1 MAGLWYV
8 FLHWFVHFFVLQI
21 WARTFK
27 VTYQIQVTFLRMGG
41 ILLVVD
47 FGMGLS
53 CIDAIDVI
61 LSDWPDLYWHTV
73 V

>member
-1 MAGLWYV
+1 
-8 FLHWFVHFFVLQI
+8 
-21 WARTFK
+21 
-27 VTYQIQVTFLRMGG
+27 MGG

>member
-1 MAGLWYV
+1 
-8 FLHWFVHFFVLQI
+8 
-21 WARTFK
+21 
-27 VTYQIQVTFLRMGG
+27 MGG

-61 LSDWPDLYWHTV
+61 LSDWHNTGRVKISHDKSGSSVRVFGSAEVSLVNP
-73 V
+73 

>member
-1 MAGLWYV
+1 
-8 FLHWFVHFFVLQI
+8 
-21 WARTFK
+21 
-27 VTYQIQVTFLRMGG
+27 MGG

-61 LSDWPDLYWHTV
+61 LSDWHNTGRVKISQSAWHTV